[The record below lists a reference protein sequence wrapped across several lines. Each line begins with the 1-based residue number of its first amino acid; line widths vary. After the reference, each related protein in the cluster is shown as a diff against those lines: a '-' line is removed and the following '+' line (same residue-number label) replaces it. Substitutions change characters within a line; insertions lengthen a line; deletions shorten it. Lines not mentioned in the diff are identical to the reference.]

1 MNKFTK
7 IVAVM
12 CSCVLFSGYTFA
24 QIKKATILKLNNE
37 NFQNYGSNWLNV
49 GNVTIDPA
57 KPNIIKSDNGDEIIL
72 NQPAKKNNS
81 DLITNEEFGDI
92 ELEFDF
98 MLTKGTK
105 SGVLLQGRYEVEIT
119 DSWTNLKP
127 SSLDIGAISSRL
139 NETSNLPYEG
149 VPPLVN
155 LAKAPGLWQH
165 IKIKFVAPKF
175 NTKGDKIENAR
186 FSEIHLNG
194 VLIQQEVEVTGPT
207 NSSSEKTEKAT
218 GPIVFKNQQG
228 AIAFRNISCQKLEL
242 PQEIASTNQSAKRNN
257 NRVTN
262 PIILNPDNDPYL
274 LRGFLEFEG
283 KKLTHVISVGYPNQ
297 INYSYN
303 LKQGSLFQI
312 WRGEFLNVTDMWH
325 ERGEPQLGRPLGSV
339 ITLSNAPA
347 LAILSDDQSAWPD
360 AIEFDDLI
368 NKGYTLDKDRSPT
381 FKYVWKESTVNDK
394 ISADKSAKGIIREI
408 NISNAPSNL
417 FCRIAEGDNIEP
429 VGANSYFI
437 KDKSYY
443 IQIDKRYKP
452 VVKKTAGGQEL
463 VIRYDQNAG
472 PLTYSIIW

>member
-12 CSCVLFSGYTFA
+12 FSCVLFSGYTFA

-49 GNVTIDPA
+49 GNVTLNPA
-57 KPNIIKSDNGDEIIL
+57 KPKVLKSANGDGIFL
-72 NQPAKKNNS
+72 NQPTKKNNS
-81 DLITNEEFGDI
+81 DLITKDEFGDI

-98 MLTKGTK
+98 MLTEGAK
-105 SGVLLQGRYEVEIT
+105 SGVLLQGRYEVEIV
-119 DSWTNLKP
+119 DSWANLKP
-127 SSLDIGAISSRL
+127 SSQDIGAIAPRL
-139 NETSNLPYEG
+139 NETSNSSYEG
-149 VPPLVN
+149 VAPLVN
-155 LAKAPGLWQH
+155 VAKAPGLWQH
-165 IKIKFVAPKF
+165 IKIKFISPKF
-175 NTKGDKIENAR
+175 NANGTKIENAR

-207 NSSSEKTEKAT
+207 SVATDKIEKVT
-218 GPIVFKNQQG
+218 GPIVFKNEQG
-228 AIAFRNISCQKLEL
+228 TIAFRNISYKDLES
-242 PQEIASTNQSAKRNN
+242 PQEIVVSRQPERRNN

-262 PIILNPDNDPYL
+262 PIILNPDNNPYL

-283 KKLTHVISVGYPNQ
+283 KKLTHVISVGYPSQ

-339 ITLSNAPA
+339 TTLSNAPA
-347 LAILSDDQSAWPD
+347 LAVLSDEESAWPD
-360 AIEFDDLI
+360 AIEFDDLQ
-368 NKGYTLDKDRSPT
+368 NKGYTLDQDRSPT
-381 FKYVWKESTVNDK
+381 FRYVWKDSNVSDK
-394 ISADKSAKGIIREI
+394 ISADKAGKGIIREI
-408 NISNAPSNL
+408 NISNAPSQL
-417 FCRIAEGDNIEP
+417 FCRIADGGNIEQ
-429 VGANSYFI
+429 VGSNSYFI

-443 IQIDKRYKP
+443 IQIDKSFKP
-452 VVKKTAGGQEL
+452 VVRKTANGQEL
-463 VIRYDQNAG
+463 VVRYNQNAG